1 MTIPGAGTRSRIV
14 GLDGPHEGMFCLTWD
29 WTVTITDWLTA

>member
-1 MTIPGAGTRSRIV
+1 MTIPGARTRSRIL

-29 WTVTITDWLTA
+29 WTVTITDWLTM